1 MKWQVAWIALLAAIV
16 LVFGWFI
23 YAELADLILARSTRE
38 GVEIIAQGHHLL
50 KPLWPLIAAGVLGSA
65 IPAWAF
71 IVWMFT
77 QLREADHL
85 DTKERLET
93 ALTALDETKRQLTQA
108 YAQTPIF
115 TRDQSQEWAL
125 DQREIELARREQTFK
140 QREQQVEKAKQEVA
154 RHIKEAQAH
163 AKEAE
168 LRAQRATN
176 AFQRVKQKM
185 NSYRNTDTSM

>member
-85 DTKERLET
+85 DTQKHLET
-93 ALTALDETKRQLTQA
+93 AHTALNEAKKQLTQA

-115 TRDQSQEWAL
+115 TRDQSREWAL
-125 DQREIELARREQTFK
+125 DQREIALARREQTLK
-140 QREQQVEKAKQEVA
+140 QREQQVEAVHQEAA
-154 RHIKEAQAH
+154 RHIEEAQTR

-168 LRAQRATN
+168 LRAERATN
-176 AFQRVKQKM
+176 AFQRVKRKALSKRPAQ
-185 NSYRNTDTSM
+185 N

>member
-85 DTKERLET
+85 DTKKRLET
-93 ALTALDETKRQLTQA
+93 TLTALDEAQQQIAKA
-108 YAQTPIF
+108 YAQAHAV
-115 TRDQSQEWAL
+115 TRDQNREWVLSQQETAL
-125 DQREIELARREQTFK
+125 AQREQTIK
-140 QREQQVEKAKQEVA
+140 QREQQVEEIHQEAA
-154 RHIKEAQAH
+154 RHIEAAQAR

-168 LRAQRATN
+168 LRAERATN
-176 AFQRVKQKM
+176 AFQRVKRKISPQR
-185 NSYRNTDTSM
+185 SA

>member
-23 YAELADLILARSTRE
+23 YAELADLILARETTK

-85 DTKERLET
+85 DTKKRLET
-93 ALTALDETKRQLTQA
+93 TLTALDVTKQQLAKA
-108 YAQTPIF
+108 YAQAHAV
-115 TRDQSQEWAL
+115 TRDQSREWAL
-125 DQREIELARREQTFK
+125 DQREIALAQREQTLT
-140 QREQQVEKAKQEVA
+140 QRERQVEEVHQEAA
-154 RHIKEAQAH
+154 RHIEEAQVR

-176 AFQRVKQKM
+176 AFQRVKRKALSKQPAQ
-185 NSYRNTDTSM
+185 N

>member
-1 MKWQVAWIALLAAIV
+1 MKWQVAWIALIAAIV

-85 DTKERLET
+85 DTQKHLET
-93 ALTALDETKRQLTQA
+93 AHTALNEAKKQLTQA

-115 TRDQSQEWAL
+115 TRDQSREWAL
-125 DQREIELARREQTFK
+125 DQREIALARREQTLK
-140 QREQQVEKAKQEVA
+140 QREQQVEAVHQEAA
-154 RHIKEAQAH
+154 RHIEEAQTR

-168 LRAQRATN
+168 LRAERATN
-176 AFQRVKQKM
+176 AFQRVKRKALPKRPAQ
-185 NSYRNTDTSM
+185 N

>member
-1 MKWQVAWIALLAAIV
+1 MKWQVAWIALIAAIV

-85 DTKERLET
+85 DTQKHLET
-93 ALTALDETKRQLTQA
+93 AHTALNEAKKQLTQA

-115 TRDQSQEWAL
+115 TRDQSREWAL
-125 DQREIELARREQTFK
+125 DQREIALARREQTLK
-140 QREQQVEKAKQEVA
+140 QREQQVEAVHQEAA
-154 RHIKEAQAH
+154 RHIEEAQTR

-168 LRAQRATN
+168 LRAERATN
-176 AFQRVKQKM
+176 AFQRVKRKALSKRPAQ
-185 NSYRNTDTSM
+185 N